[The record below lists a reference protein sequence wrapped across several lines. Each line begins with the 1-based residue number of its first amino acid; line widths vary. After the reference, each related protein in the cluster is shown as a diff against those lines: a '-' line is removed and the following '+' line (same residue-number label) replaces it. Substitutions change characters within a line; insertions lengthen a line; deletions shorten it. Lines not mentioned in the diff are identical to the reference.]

1 MILRTEASVK
11 GGYRI
16 RSYTPILSWKNMK
29 STHFQTR
36 SSLGVSSPRDM
47 TNHEGDANTQE
58 NRSKTYAFGG
68 GTDMKLILL
77 LHRSM

>member
-1 MILRTEASVK
+1 MRTETSVK
-11 GGYRI
+11 AGYRI
-16 RSYTPILSWKNMK
+16 RSYTSILSWKKMK

-36 SSLGVSSPRDM
+36 SSLGVSSLRDQ
-47 TNHEGDANTQE
+47 TNHEGDAYTQE
-58 NRSKTYAFGG
+58 NRSKTYALGG